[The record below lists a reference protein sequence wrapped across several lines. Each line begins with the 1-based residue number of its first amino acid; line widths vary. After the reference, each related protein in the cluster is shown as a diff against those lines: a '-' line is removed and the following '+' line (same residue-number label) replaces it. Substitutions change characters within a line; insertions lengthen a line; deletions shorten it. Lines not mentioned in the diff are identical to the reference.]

1 MRQINLLPSEIAERR
16 RARQITVFLGAGGV
30 ALLAILIL
38 VFLIQT
44 ARLAG
49 ERSKLEQTKRQTTSL
64 QRQVAQLQNFAD
76 LEQTLRTKEDLL
88 GRLTASEVRW
98 SVLLADISLVIPS
111 EVWLTNFS
119 GAVQAPVTGAAAPRP
134 GTAIV
139 IGTIQATGMTFT
151 HLDVAKWLTRLAEV
165 REFAFPY
172 LSLTSKAGDTGQT
185 LVQFN
190 SSVQLSE
197 AALRRNQPGGQRTP

>member
-1 MRQINLLPSEIAERR
+1 MRQINLLPPEIAERR
-16 RARQITVFLGAGGV
+16 RARQIMVFLGVAGL
-30 ALLAILIL
+30 ALVAILML

-44 ARLAG
+44 ARVGG
-49 ERSKLEQTKRQTTSL
+49 ERSRLEQTKRQTTAL
-64 QRQVAQLQNFAD
+64 QRQASQLQNFAE
-76 LEQTLRTKEDLL
+76 LEQTLRTKEQLL
-88 GRLTASEVRW
+88 GRLTANEVRW

-119 GAVQAPVTGAAAPRP
+119 GSVQGPQGGAAPRP
-134 GTAIV
+134 GQAIV
-139 IGTIQATGMTFT
+139 LGTIQASGMGFS
-151 HLDVAKWLTRLAEV
+151 HLDVAKWLTRLADV

-172 LSLTSKAGDTGQT
+172 LSLTAKTEEGGQP

-197 AALRRNQPGGQRTP
+197 AALRRNQPGGQRQP

>member
-1 MRQINLLPSEIAERR
+1 MRQINLLPREIAERR
-16 RARQITVFLGAGGV
+16 RARQVTIFLGIAAM
-30 ALLAILIL
+30 ALVAILGL

-49 ERSKLEQTKRQTTSL
+49 ERSRLEATERQTTVL
-64 QRQVAQLQNFAD
+64 QRRVAQLQNFAD

-88 GRLTASEVRW
+88 GRLTTDEVRW

-119 GAVQAPVTGAAAPRP
+119 GSVQPPAAGPTAPGPTLA
-134 GTAIV
+134 
-139 IGTIQATGMTFT
+139 IGTIQASGMGFS

-165 REFAFPY
+165 REFVFPY
-172 LSLTSKAGDTGQT
+172 LSLTAKSDQGGQV

-190 SSVQLSE
+190 SSVQLSD
-197 AALRRNQPGGQRTP
+197 AALRRNQPGGMRAP

>member
-1 MRQINLLPSEIAERR
+1 MRQINLLPPEIAERR
-16 RARQITVFLGAGGV
+16 RARQITIFLGVAGL
-30 ALLAILIL
+30 ALVAILAL

-49 ERSKLEQTKRQTTSL
+49 ERSRLEAAKRQTSAL
-64 QRQVAQLQNFAD
+64 QRQVSQLQNFAD

-88 GRLTASEVRW
+88 GRLTSNEVRW

-119 GAVQAPVTGAAAPRP
+119 GSVQAPVVGVVPRTGQAL
-134 GTAIV
+134 V
-139 IGTIQATGMTFT
+139 IGTIQASGMSFS

-165 REFAFPY
+165 REFALPY
-172 LSLTSKAGDTGQT
+172 LSLTSKAEQSGQA

>member
-1 MRQINLLPSEIAERR
+1 MRQINLLPREIAERR
-16 RARQITVFLGAGGV
+16 RARQITVFLGAAGL
-30 ALLAILIL
+30 ALVAILALI
-38 VFLIQT
+38 FLIQT

-49 ERSKLEQTKRQTTSL
+49 ERSKLEDTKRQTSAL
-64 QRQVAQLQNFAD
+64 QRQVNQLQNFAD

-88 GRLTASEVRW
+88 GRLTATEVRW

-119 GAVQAPVTGAAAPRP
+119 GSVQAAPGAPAPRP
-134 GTAIV
+134 GTALV
-139 IGTIQATGMTFT
+139 LGTIQASGMSFT

-172 LSLTSKAGDTGQT
+172 LSLTSKAGDAGQT

-190 SSVQLSE
+190 SSVQLSD

>member
-1 MRQINLLPSEIAERR
+1 MRQINLLPREIAERR
-16 RARQITVFLGAGGV
+16 RARQITVFLGVAGL
-30 ALLAILIL
+30 ALVVILAL

-49 ERSKLEQTKRQTTSL
+49 ERSKLEETQRETTSL
-64 QRQVAQLQNFAD
+64 QRQVNQLQSFAD
-76 LEQTLRTKEDLL
+76 LETALRTKEDLL
-88 GRLTASEVRW
+88 GRLTAGEVRW

-119 GAVQAPVTGAAAPRP
+119 GSVQAPATGVPAPRP

-139 IGTIQATGMTFT
+139 LGTIQATGMSFT

-172 LSLTSKAGDTGQT
+172 LSLTSKADDAGQA